1 MLQKHST
8 CPQMVL
14 SFRVITQEKS
24 LKSNL
29 YIHMPDELYS
39 NALFPYFEL
48 LPSYVHSFNYLSIV
62 EKNRLRFLIILR
74 RLPKDETFLTG
85 YSIES

>member
-1 MLQKHST
+1 MLPKHST

-29 YIHMPDELYS
+29 NIRIPDELYS

-48 LPSYVHSFNYLSIV
+48 LPSYVHSFNYFV
-62 EKNRLRFLIILR
+62 YCREKPIKVPYNF
-74 RLPKDETFLTG
+74 TSFT
-85 YSIES
+85 YV